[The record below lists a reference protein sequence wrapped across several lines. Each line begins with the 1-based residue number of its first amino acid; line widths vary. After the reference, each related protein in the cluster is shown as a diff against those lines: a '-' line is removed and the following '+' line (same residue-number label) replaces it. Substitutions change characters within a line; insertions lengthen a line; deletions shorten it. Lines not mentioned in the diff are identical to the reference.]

1 MYLSILAINTTEYL
15 EIPANPS
22 KARLVRNNEYVA
34 IYESL
39 KMATRSSQLKYKGLM
54 TLVMIS
60 DRVMFTRI
68 QKYFV
73 VLSSV
78 I

>member
-1 MYLSILAINTTEYL
+1 MRVKNFLNIRIR
-15 EIPANPS
+15 IP
-22 KARLVRNNEYVA
+22 
-34 IYESL
+34 
-39 KMATRSSQLKYKGLM
+39 QLKYKM
-54 TLVMIS
+54 VDKLVMMS
-60 DRVMFTRI
+60 DKVMFTRI